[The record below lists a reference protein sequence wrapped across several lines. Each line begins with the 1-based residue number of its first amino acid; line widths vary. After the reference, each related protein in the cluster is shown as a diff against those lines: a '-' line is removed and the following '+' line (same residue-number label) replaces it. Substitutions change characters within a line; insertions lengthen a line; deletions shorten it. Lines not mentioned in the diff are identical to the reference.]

1 MYQYTHVI
9 YSNLVPGRKG
19 VIIVMEQ
26 RYHKTSKNKHAH
38 VHKHMQ
44 RNIQVGGKNKLIA
57 SIFHPQQQDFQQQQ
71 QQIFQ
76 FETKRRQ
83 AIALDDVSQINE

>member
-1 MYQYTHVI
+1 
-9 YSNLVPGRKG
+9 
-19 VIIVMEQ
+19 MEQ

-44 RNIQVGGKNKLIA
+44 RNIQAGGKNKLFA
-57 SIFHPQQQDFQQQQ
+57 SILHLQQQDFQQQQQQQ

-83 AIALDDVSQINE
+83 AIALDDVSQINER